1 MVGKNT
7 IKIKIFML
15 YMKKEVILMKDNL
28 ARRNWG
34 DSKQYSF
41 CLYNEIIQYLFFIAI
56 MLGLFGDCLILHL
69 ALHRPAIY
77 NTCSD
82 LGLIKSGAN

>member
-34 DSKQYSF
+34 DSKQCNF
-41 CLYNEIIQYLFFIAI
+41 CLYNEIIQYLFFDCYYARFIW
-56 MLGLFGDCLILHL
+56 GLPHITFGITPSCNIQHMF
-69 ALHRPAIY
+69 RPWT
-77 NTCSD
+77 N
-82 LGLIKSGAN
+82 

>member
-1 MVGKNT
+1 VTVSNVTSVYITK
-7 IKIKIFML
+7 
-15 YMKKEVILMKDNL
+15 
-28 ARRNWG
+28 
-34 DSKQYSF
+34 
-41 CLYNEIIQYLFFIAI
+41 LYNTYFLIAI